1 MGADFE
7 LVSMSKMRGAAS
19 AACLIGLLLAGCSR
33 PVPPSP
39 ALTTAAPDTCTT
51 KQEADKA
58 TDNDADKANRRSAK
72 GKHKKANPDTNL
84 AYATAV
90 NECRQQATHTT
101 MGSVLSIFTRLRP
114 GAYDTAYKACMK
126 SHGCDV
132 GE

>member
-1 MGADFE
+1 
-7 LVSMSKMRGAAS
+7 MSKMRGAAW

-39 ALTTAAPDTCTT
+39 ALTTAAPATCTT
-51 KQEADKA
+51 AKQEADKA
-58 TDNDADKANRRSAK
+58 TDNDADKTNRRSAK
-72 GKHKKANPDTNL
+72 GKDKKANPDTNL